1 MPIAYLWRTPVTVV
15 LRSCADEPVIHVA
28 ISLSSAAIYRYLA
41 FCPSIDDLLDR
52 IRRVLVWTR
61 RFAFM
66 NYWGF
71 SALLSAPWV
80 WWMYLSGLGGL
91 QRLRGLLA
99 LLLRLTM
106 VGLFAIALSDPRSV
120 RESDKL
126 SVVYALDVSDS
137 IGTESIDQALDF
149 VLGTTEKKSAKDE
162 AGLVV
167 FARGAAH

>member
-1 MPIAYLWRTPVTVV
+1 M
-15 LRSCADEPVIHVA
+15 
-28 ISLSSAAIYRYLA
+28 SLSSMWRFLFPPPRYTVTWRSALPLMIFLIVFAAL
-41 FCPSIDDLLDR
+41 CS
-52 IRRVLVWTR
+52 VLVWTR